1 MIIKFTNMELEGK
14 VIAVLESRGGIS
26 KASGNPWKV
35 QEYVI
40 ETIEQ
45 YPHRM
50 AFSIFGE
57 DKINEFAIKMGE
69 TIKVSFDI
77 NCREY
82 NGRWYNDIRA
92 WKVERPSADQQTAGA
107 APQPAGAVAPQEAPT
122 FDPSDSTD
130 DLPF

>member
-1 MIIKFTNMELEGK
+1 MELEGK
-14 VIAVLESRGGIS
+14 VIAVLEPRSGIAKS
-26 KASGNPWKV
+26 SGNPWKT

-40 ETIEQ
+40 ETNEQ
-45 YPHRM
+45 YPHRLV
-50 AFSIFGE
+50 FNVFGE
-57 DKINEFAIKMGE
+57 DKINEYSIKMGE

-92 WKVERPSADQQTAGA
+92 WKVERPTVGEQQVGGIPQSASPVSPQQ
-107 APQPAGAVAPQEAPT
+107 PPV
-122 FDPSDSTD
+122 FDGSGDSTD

>member
-1 MIIKFTNMELEGK
+1 MELEGK
-14 VIAVLESRGGIS
+14 VIAVLEARGGIS

-40 ETIEQ
+40 ETNEQ

-50 AFSIFGE
+50 DFSVFGE
-57 DKINEFAIKMGE
+57 DKIKEFNIQMGE

-82 NGRWYNDIRA
+82 NGRWFNDIRA
-92 WKVERPSADQQTAGA
+92 WKVEKVSPDQQAAGA
-107 APQPAGAVAPQEAPT
+107 QPAAAPAAGVQNAPV
-122 FDPSDSTD
+122 FDPGESTD

>member
-1 MIIKFTNMELEGK
+1 MTMELEGK

-50 AFSIFGE
+50 AFSVFGE
-57 DKINEFAIKMGE
+57 DKINEYSIKMGE

-92 WKVERPSADQQTAGA
+92 WKVERPSADQQAGGV
-107 APQPAGAVAPQEAPT
+107 APQSAGVAMPQEAPA
-122 FDPSDSTD
+122 FDPNESTD